1 MSATSRAGRA
11 MQARYVVG
19 GATVLFGTSGVSR
32 SRRSTRIASPF
43 QCRRTSLS
51 ERANAP
57 ALLSPLGKSPYQ
69 VRRIV
74 GSGVEG
80 SAAGPHSATGKLT
93 PTLRLGVNY
102 SRRFVSGFKRA
113 SCRQVQGR
121 PRVRRL
127 QPQEGLCRV
136 PVYPSQ
142 CVGGSVSRSPSA
154 IPLRWSHA
162 KRPCPRR
169 RSTAGLCPSLLER
182 RHRLRARWHHPL
194 QKLTARLAL
203 SPRWPY
209 PPPGRPSRRP
219 APVGRALSA
228 IG

>member
-80 SAAGPHSATGKLT
+80 SAAGPHSATGTAAAAGKLM

-102 SRRFVSGFKRA
+102 SRRFVSGFKRV

-127 QPQEGLCRV
+127 QPQEGLCPFLFIHHNV
-136 PVYPSQ
+136 
-142 CVGGSVSRSPSA
+142 
-154 IPLRWSHA
+154 
-162 KRPCPRR
+162 
-169 RSTAGLCPSLLER
+169 LE
-182 RHRLRARWHHPL
+182 
-194 QKLTARLAL
+194 AL
-203 SPRWPY
+203 
-209 PPPGRPSRRP
+209 
-219 APVGRALSA
+219 
-228 IG
+228 